1 MEDID
6 NLFQNTMKGQW
17 ENVVKAYEDYP
28 QIQKVKITTSEDTAL
43 HLAVVAELNDIVLRL
58 VRSMRENPSDV
69 LKLQNKKGNTALHL
83 AAALGNEVMCHC
95 MASKDPKL
103 VAVLNHEGETPL
115 FLAALEGQKDAF
127 LCLHLLDTESKGDK
141 NKNDSRAATF
151 RKNNG
156 DTILHAA
163 IFGEHFSLAFQII
176 RYYPDLVSSVNENGL
191 TPLHILAS
199 KPHVFESGSGL
210 GWFESFVYKCVTVDE
225 LIKEEKHNHDS
236 CSNNSRA
243 NNGLKFPQN
252 FDKCINYFKLTKSI
266 SIRVLKGEGGDQVNP
281 QHNSSTP
288 QVRSINCLR
297 SKDDQ
302 SKKDRKEDQPPDYVK
317 CFLKGIIDLVLVDHR
332 NPDQYKYVYNGQDPR
347 ISTFGQDVNAFTAR
361 ETPLDPSTYKKK
373 NARRSRRKETPI
385 LVAAK
390 MGVTEMVKKILDTF
404 PVAMWDLDPAEK
416 NILLLAI
423 ENRRTSVYNLL
434 LSRKALGQTIFW
446 QVDNQGNSALHLAA
460 KYGDH
465 LPLLFPGAAL
475 QVQWEI
481 KWFQHVKK
489 LMPRHFFTRY
499 NDDGKTPDEV
509 FTESHRDLVKQGR
522 EWLTKTSESCS
533 VVAALISTVAFAT
546 SAAVPGGVDQGSG
559 KPILENEP
567 VFNIFAISSLVALC
581 SSVTALVLFLTIL
594 TSRYQEND
602 FAKDLPRKLLLGLT
616 TLFTSIVAILVSFCS
631 GHSFILTNELR
642 SAAYPIYAATCLP
655 VTFFALAQLPLYFDL
670 MLAILKTVPQR
681 SYKVISD

>member
-266 SIRVLKGEGGDQVNP
+266 SIR
-281 QHNSSTP
+281 
-288 QVRSINCLR
+288 
-297 SKDDQ
+297 
-302 SKKDRKEDQPPDYVK
+302 KDRKEDQPPDYVK
-317 CFLKGIIDLVLVDHR
+317 CFLKGIIDLNLREKKETYTWAIQVLNELVDHR

-347 ISTFGQDVNAFTAR
+347 ISTFGQD
-361 ETPLDPSTYKKK
+361 K